1 MRLHALEVS
10 AFGPFAET
18 VAVDFDALGAA
29 GLFLLTGPTGAGKT
43 SVLDAVCFGL
53 YGEVPGDRAGA
64 RHLRSD
70 HAAPDAEPRV
80 VLRFSVGQRSFRFS
94 RSPAWDRPK
103 RRGSGTRRIQA
114 AVVAEELRESGWVAV
129 STRLDETGQLV
140 GELLGMTCAQFTQVA
155 LLPQG
160 RFQAFLRASSPER
173 HALLQRLFRTGRY
186 DDVERWLGDQRLR
199 SRRESARGHDAC
211 LAVLDRLC
219 EAAATELPT
228 DWETSSPAHLGVLV
242 DDGRLD
248 GWVAMVREGAASQLQ
263 HHESLLRDA
272 EDALAA
278 AVRAQ
283 REAEQAAAVRLRGE
297 QATRRLAQLAEQEPD
312 VARAELRLAHH
323 AAALPLQPILRRVE
337 RASLAAARES
347 AAAAAARQRL
357 EAAAVGVDD
366 SPGALESA
374 RAEVER
380 LLARAEGWRPRER
393 ELETV
398 RAQLDTALVTC
409 ERLTARLSETESAQA
424 ETQARLHELATERDR
439 LAPVA
444 ALAPTAA
451 ARVARAQ
458 AATEAATA
466 LDAVRSDLAEAW
478 AEHARLTEVALARKE
493 RWLEL
498 REQRISG
505 MAAELA
511 TGLAA
516 GCSCPVCGSPDHPA
530 PAVSTQVVGR
540 DEEEAAREE
549 HESAEVL
556 AHAVGETVSGLRSR
570 ESALLPQ
577 VADGDVAHWE
587 QETTAAEEGLAAA
600 RADQERLAQVGRA
613 LSDRE
618 HEQQRLVAAQARLA
632 AQLQA
637 AQTGCTQLGERVET
651 LETELVE
658 LLAGAG
664 GATSVSSLLERLCAE
679 RTLLDEVAAALRTE
693 ADAVA
698 ALRESEAAAA
708 DALAVTDFESL
719 AACAEA
725 VLDPGEAESS
735 TERVAAWHQERQQT
749 EHTLADPEVARAL
762 AAEPC
767 DPAPLAEAARQLHEL
782 RDRHLAAARAAAA
795 RAERLEAL
803 HADLRARL
811 AAWLPDRRRHDTV
824 AALAGLVDG
833 TSPDNALRMRLSG
846 YVLAERLRQVVSAA
860 NLRLAAMTDER
871 FALEQSDEKAVGE
884 RRGGLSLRVR
894 DDWSGTRRDPA
905 TLSGGESFVVSLAL
919 ALGLADTVAH
929 EAGGATIETLFV
941 DEGFGALDT
950 DTLDAVMEV
959 LDALRDGGR
968 VVGIVSHVAELRA
981 RVGAQLEVAK
991 TRSGSTLRPVLQP
1004 G

>member
-1 MRLHALEVS
+1 MRLHELQVS

-18 VAVDFDALGAA
+18 VTVDFDALGAA

-80 VLRFSVGQRSFRFS
+80 VLRFSVGQRTFRFS

-114 AVVAEELRESGWVAV
+114 AVVAEELREGGWVAV

-199 SRRESARGHDAC
+199 ARRESARGHDAC

-219 EAAATELPT
+219 EAAGAELPAE
-228 DWETSSPAHLGVLV
+228 WEVSSPTDLGVLV

-248 GWVAMVREGAASQLQ
+248 DWVAMVREGAAADLELEETRL
-263 HHESLLRDA
+263 HDA
-272 EDALAA
+272 ETTLAA

-283 REAEQAAAVRLRGE
+283 REAEQVAADRQRGE
-297 QATRRLAQLAEQEPD
+297 EATRRLAQLAQQESG
-312 VARAELRLAHH
+312 VMTAERRLAQH
-323 AAALPLQPILRRVE
+323 AAALPLQPLLRRVE
-337 RASLAAARES
+337 QASLAAARERV
-347 AAAAAARQRL
+347 AAAQARQRL
-357 EAAAVGVDD
+357 EAATAGVAD
-366 SPGALESA
+366 SPAALESA

-380 LLARAEGWRPRER
+380 RHARAEGWRPRER

-398 RAQLDTALVTC
+398 REQLDAARTARERLAAQLG
-409 ERLTARLSETESAQA
+409 ETESAQA
-424 ETQARLHELATERDR
+424 DTHARLSELTTERDR
-439 LAPVA
+439 LASAP
-444 ALAPTAA
+444 ALATSALE
-451 ARVARAQ
+451 RVARAR
-458 AATEAATA
+458 AATEAASA
-466 LDAVRSDLAEAW
+466 LEAVRADLAEAL
-478 AEHARLTEVALARKE
+478 AEHARLTDVALARKE

-498 REQRISG
+498 RELRISG

-516 GCSCPVCGSPDHPA
+516 GCSCPVCGSPEHPA
-530 PAVSTQVVGR
+530 PAVSRRTVGR

-549 HESAEVL
+549 HESAEAL
-556 AHAVGETVSGLRSR
+556 RHAVGETLSGLRSR

-577 VADGDVAHWE
+577 VAEGDLAHWE
-587 QETTAAEEGLAAA
+587 QETLAAEQALADA
-600 RADQERLAQVGRA
+600 RADHERLEHVDRA
-613 LSDRE
+613 LADRDS
-618 HEQQRLVAAQARLA
+618 EQQRLAATLARLGA
-632 AQLQA
+632 ELRGAQSDC
-637 AQTGCTQLGERVET
+637 TGLAERVDS
-651 LETELVE
+651 LEAELAE
-658 LLAGAG
+658 LLSTAG
-664 GATSVSSLLERLCAE
+664 GATSVSALLEQLAAE
-679 RTLLDEVAAALRTE
+679 RRLLDEVAATLRAE

-698 ALRESEAAAA
+698 ALRESEAAAT

-719 AACAEA
+719 AVCAEA
-725 VLDPGEAESS
+725 VLDVAEAEALSA
-735 TERVAAWHQERQQT
+735 RVAAWHRDRQHA
-749 EHTLADPEVARAL
+749 EHTLAEPAVAQAL
-762 AAEPC
+762 DAEPR
-767 DPAPLAEAARQLHEL
+767 DPAPLAETTRRVHDL
-782 RDRHLAAARAAAA
+782 RDQHLAAARAAAT
-795 RAERLEAL
+795 RTERLHAL

-811 AAWLPDRRRHDTV
+811 EAWLPDRRRHDTV

-929 EAGGATIETLFV
+929 EAGGVTIETLFV